1 MSFCNKLYYRLL
13 VNLFQHLVSF
23 GISSL
28 GHARGMP
35 IIFHTTKV
43 NIILQLSSILLIKI
57 IFIPQF
63 ITHFAAGS
71 LKKLH
76 LSVSKSRASADIL
89 KATQSSYEKET
100 NPDYPQNLY

>member
-1 MSFCNKLYYRLL
+1 M
-13 VNLFQHLVSF
+13 
-23 GISSL
+23 
-28 GHARGMP
+28 
-35 IIFHTTKV
+35 
-43 NIILQLSSILLIKI
+43 
-57 IFIPQF
+57 PQF